1 MVVYRQLGLVD
12 YVAGSFNQLSLWNIS
27 ERESGFGCICV
38 ANNTTLI
45 WEVNV
50 SIKLVVGTAVTP
62 SQLWKISPQ
71 FGAVCC
77 EAYSKKALGI
87 EGGNL
92 KLVCPDS
99 SEATQVYIH
108 FLYVV
113 LEFMSRRRYVFK
125 SSTLIAENKAL

>member
-1 MVVYRQLGLVD
+1 MTVHIAFHDKVWLFTGSWGWSTMWLVPLTSFRSGILVRGKVDLGA
-12 YVAGSFNQLSLWNIS
+12 YVWQI
-27 ERESGFGCICV
+27 
-38 ANNTTLI
+38 T
-45 WEVNV
+45 
-50 SIKLVVGTAVTP
+50 LVVGTAVTP

-113 LEFMSRRRYVFK
+113 LEFMSPRRYVFK
-125 SSTLIAENKAL
+125 SSTLIVENKAL